1 METRFTPV
9 GGQTIALPMPFSA
22 RINSDGFVSVNFM
35 GMSVMPDFYLELNSV
50 DPDESVMVVMQPD
63 EPPQQYRIELPPRRD
78 RNHWVIALE
87 RKEPDV
93 WRRLLIKR

>member
-1 METRFTPV
+1 M
-9 GGQTIALPMPFSA
+9 SA
-22 RINSDGFVSVNFM
+22 RVNTEGFVAVNLM
-35 GMSVMPDFYLELNSV
+35 GMGVTPDFYLVLDTVEPN
-50 DPDESVMVVMQPD
+50 ESVMVVMQPD